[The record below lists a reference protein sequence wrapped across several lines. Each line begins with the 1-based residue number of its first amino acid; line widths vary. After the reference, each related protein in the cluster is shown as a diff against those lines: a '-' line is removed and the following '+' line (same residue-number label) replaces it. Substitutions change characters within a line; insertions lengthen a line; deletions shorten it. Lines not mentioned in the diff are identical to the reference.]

1 VLEVDA
7 SQYAS
12 GAILHQPNEQGR
24 LRLVAYYSRTFNGA
38 ERNYNIHDRELL
50 TMMRGL
56 EHWRHLILSSPHKLT
71 VISDHAN
78 LQYYQEA
85 HRINRRVARYLPR
98 MAEFD
103 MTIIHRPGKTNK
115 ADPLSRPPGCDQGDH
130 DHDNVVVLPPEMFV
144 RLLTEHQL
152 LQKEVEEAQEKYQAV
167 LEELMKRE
175 FIEQRDEEWG
185 THWYHGQRMVVPED
199 PELHRN
205 VLKMYHDHP
214 AAGHPGITRTL
225 ALVAKDYWWPTMW
238 EFVTNYVK
246 GCAIC
251 QQTKSGTTKPR
262 IPLMPITPKQANT
275 PFTMVALDLITDL
288 PESQGYD
295 CVLTITD
302 HDCSKAAIFT
312 PCHKTIDSEGVA
324 KLYAKEVFP
333 HYGLPHRVISDRDPR
348 FASKWTKELCRILGV
363 DQNISTAYHPQTDGQ
378 SEHTNQW
385 LEQYLRIYGNFQQND
400 WVMWLPMAQFV
411 HNSWENETTKRT
423 PFDLLMGHTP
433 DVRKCNQ
440 PVTTPEVGQHV
451 EWLEEKR

>member
-1 VLEVDA
+1 
-7 SQYAS
+7 
-12 GAILHQPNEQGR
+12 
-24 LRLVAYYSRTFNGA
+24 
-38 ERNYNIHDRELL
+38 
-50 TMMRGL
+50 
-56 EHWRHLILSSPHKLT
+56 
-71 VISDHAN
+71 
-78 LQYYQEA
+78 
-85 HRINRRVARYLPR
+85 
-98 MAEFD
+98 
-103 MTIIHRPGKTNK
+103 
-115 ADPLSRPPGCDQGDH
+115 
-130 DHDNVVVLPPEMFV
+130 VVVLPPEMFV
-144 RLLTEHQL
+144 RLLTEHQS

-167 LEELMKRE
+167 LEEMVKRE
-175 FIEQRDEEWG
+175 FIEQRDKEWG

-262 IPLMPITPKQANT
+262 IPLMPITPKQANI

-295 CVLTITD
+295 CILTITD

-333 HYGLPHRVISDRDPR
+333 HYGLSHRVISD
-348 FASKWTKELCRILGV
+348 
-363 DQNISTAYHPQTDGQ
+363 
-378 SEHTNQW
+378 
-385 LEQYLRIYGNFQQND
+385 
-400 WVMWLPMAQFV
+400 
-411 HNSWENETTKRT
+411 
-423 PFDLLMGHTP
+423 
-433 DVRKCNQ
+433 
-440 PVTTPEVGQHV
+440 
-451 EWLEEKR
+451 